1 MQFMNEGMLLAL
13 MLTGGVVCL
22 LLKNRNRGRR
32 REDALP
38 KDPFAGLFVDQGEDD
53 EI

>member
-1 MQFMNEGMLLAL
+1 MQFMNEWVLLAL

-22 LLKNRNRGRR
+22 LLRNRNRDRR
-32 REDALP
+32 CEDALP
-38 KDPFAGLFVDQGEDD
+38 KDPFAGLLVDQGEDD